1 MRVTHSREARRFLDA
16 GVGGRIGWQFLMK
29 HKRVL
34 ILAALL
40 CSAAVHAQQLKL
52 IPYPKQVELGPGK
65 VTVTSATRIAL
76 TAKHAKADR
85 IAAEMLAEEIERT
98 SGRKPTI
105 GAAAPGTIQLTRLE
119 PKSGDDP
126 LFKDEGYTIE
136 VKGGRIVVAG
146 ASDAGLFYGVQTLR
160 QLMQPDG
167 KKLIVPEVS
176 IRDWPSMRWRGVHDD
191 LSRGPIPKLEFLKQQ
206 IRTLSEYKINMFS
219 PYMEAV
225 FAYKGQPLIAPQ
237 EAAVTPG
244 EARELV
250 KYAAQYYV
258 TVVPEQE
265 AFGHLHNI
273 LKYELYTD
281 LAETPH
287 GHVLAP
293 GQEGSYALIQ
303 KMFDE
308 LAEVYPG
315 PFLHIGA
322 DETFE
327 LGRGQTKPRA
337 DEVGIGKVYLDFL
350 ARITDILKP
359 HHKRIMFWGDIA
371 MKYPQ
376 LLNILPKDVIAVAW
390 SYSARPNFDNML
402 KPYKDAGLD
411 LFVAPG
417 ANNWNVIFPNLDN
430 AYPNISVFVRD
441 GQKYNA
447 LGMLNTNWNDD
458 GESFIGLTWP
468 QFVLGGACSWQQGE
482 CNIQQFQQAYDWAF
496 YRNTDSTFHDAI
508 LDLNKANTLFKSAGL
523 GESSNSYLWVDP
535 FSPAGAQFAGRMLPI
550 ARDLR
555 LSAEKGLEA
564 LINNRDKAAIHSDTI
579 EPMILAGYRL
589 DFLGMKVQYQD
600 EIAKAWSGTQTP
612 SAQGRYNL
620 GSINEITGT
629 NGRLEDLRDA
639 LVRNRKMYS
648 DYYLKENHP
657 YWLENVLSRY
667 DNLTQIVQTKIS
679 EVRSARRGSPNAP
692 PPTAE
697 RMGFVVTPPPP
708 RPPAGGPG
716 TQAPAPGAAPQQ
728 PIPPVQPPTT
738 TMPPPKNTPPP
749 SQAPPPQP

>member
-1 MRVTHSREARRFLDA
+1 MRLKNALVVIS
-16 GVGGRIGWQFLMK
+16 
-29 HKRVL
+29 
-34 ILAALL
+34 LL
-40 CSAAVHAQQLKL
+40 CSAAIQAQQLKL
-52 IPYPKQVELGPGK
+52 IPYPKEINVGGGK
-65 VTVTSATRIAL
+65 VTITSATRIAL

-85 IAAEMLAEEIERT
+85 VAAEMLAEEIERT
-98 SGRKPTI
+98 TGRKPAI
-105 GAAAPGTIQLTRLE
+105 GGVAPGAILLTRLE
-119 PKSGDDP
+119 PKAGDDP
-126 LFKDEGYTIE
+126 LFKDQGYSVTA
-136 VKGGRIVVAG
+136 KGGKITVAG

-167 KKLIVPEVS
+167 KKVVVPEVS
-176 IRDWPSMRWRGVHDD
+176 IRDWPSMKWRGVHDD
-191 LSRGPIPKLEFLKQQ
+191 LSRGPIPKLDFLKQQ

-225 FAYKGQPLIAPQ
+225 FAYKNQPLAAPL
-237 EAAVTPG
+237 EAAVTPE

-250 KYAAQYYV
+250 KYAASYYV

-293 GQEGSYALIQ
+293 GQEGSYSLI
-303 KMFDE
+303 KDMFDQIS
-308 LAEVYPG
+308 EVYPG

-327 LGRGQTKPRA
+327 LGRGQTKPKA

-350 ARITDILKP
+350 ARITNILKP
-359 HHKRIMFWGDIA
+359 HNKRIMFWGDIA

-402 KPYKDAGLD
+402 KPYKDNGLD

-441 GQKYNA
+441 GQKFGS

-458 GESFIGLTWP
+458 GESFIGLTWS
-468 QFVLGGACSWQQGE
+468 QFVMGGACSWQPGE
-482 CNIQQFQQAYDWAF
+482 CNIQQFEQAYDWAF
-496 YRNTDSTFHDAI
+496 YRNTDTTLHDAI
-508 LDLNKANTLFKSAGL
+508 LALNKANTLFKGAGL
-523 GESSNSYLWVDP
+523 GESSNQYLWIDP

-550 ARDLR
+550 AHDLR
-555 LSAEKGLEA
+555 LTAETGLVS
-564 LINNRDKAAIHSDTI
+564 LINNRAKAKIHADTI
-579 EPMILAGYRL
+579 EPLIVAGYRL

-600 EIAKAWSGTQTP
+600 EMARAWTAMTTP
-612 SAQGRYNL
+612 NPQGRFNM
-620 GSINEITGT
+620 GGMSEITGT

-639 LVRNRKMYS
+639 LVRNRRMYS
-648 DYYLKENHP
+648 EYYLKENHP
-657 YWLENVLSRY
+657 YWIDNVLARY
-667 DNLTQIVQTKIS
+667 DNLTQIVQDKIQQ
-679 EVRSARRGSPNAP
+679 VRAVRRGANPMQP
-692 PPTAE
+692 PPSAE
-697 RMGFVVTPPPP
+697 QMGFVVTPPPP
-708 RPPAGGPG
+708 RPAPG
-716 TQAPAPGAAPQQ
+716 TPGAPPPQAAPQQ
-728 PIPPVQPPTT
+728 VQPPTT
-738 TMPPPKNTPPP
+738 TLPPPKNTPPP
-749 SQAPPPQP
+749 SQAPPPAQP

>member
-1 MRVTHSREARRFLDA
+1 MTAKRAVLAFFLC
-16 GVGGRIGWQFLMK
+16 
-29 HKRVL
+29 VL
-34 ILAALL
+34 PCA
-40 CSAAVHAQQLKL
+40 AQQLKL
-52 IPYPKQVELGPGK
+52 IPYPKEVQQGPGS
-65 VTVTSATRIAL
+65 VTVSSATRIAV

-85 IAAEMLAEEIERT
+85 IAAEMLAEEMERT
-98 SGRKPTI
+98 TGKKPAI
-105 GAAAPGTIQLTRLE
+105 GAAAPGAILLTRLV
-119 PKSGDDP
+119 PKAGDDP
-126 LFKDEGYTIE
+126 LFKDQGYTIE
-136 VKGGRIVVAG
+136 VKKGKITVAG

-167 KKLIVPEVS
+167 KKIKVPEVS
-176 IRDWPSMRWRGVHDD
+176 VRDWPSMKWRGVHDD
-191 LSRGPIPKLEFLKQQ
+191 LSRGPIPKLEFLKNQ
-206 IRTLSEYKINMFS
+206 IRILSEYKINMFS

-225 FAYKGQPLIAPQ
+225 FAYKNQPLIAPQ
-237 EAAVTPG
+237 EAAVTPE

-293 GQEGSYALIQ
+293 GQEGSYTLI
-303 KMFDE
+303 KDMFDE
-308 LAEVYPG
+308 LATVYPG

-327 LGRGQTKPRA
+327 LGRGQTKAKA
-337 DEVGIGKVYLDFL
+337 DQVGIGKVYLDFL
-350 ARITDILKP
+350 TRITQILKP
-359 HHKRIMFWGDIA
+359 LDKRIMFWGDIA
-371 MKYPQ
+371 MKYPD

-402 KPYKDAGLD
+402 KPYKDNGLD

-430 AYPNISVFVRD
+430 AYPNISIFVRD

-458 GESFIGLTWP
+458 GESFIGLTWAP
-468 QFVLGGACSWQQGE
+468 FVEGAACSWQAGE
-482 CNIQQFQQAYDWAF
+482 CNIQQFEQAYDWAF
-496 YRNTDSTFHDAI
+496 YRNNDSTFHDAI
-508 LDLNKANTLFKSAGL
+508 LGLNKANTLFKSAGL
-523 GESSNSYLWVDP
+523 GETTNSYLWVDP
-535 FSPAGAQFAGRMLPI
+535 FSPAGAQLAGRMLPI
-550 ARDLR
+550 AHDLR
-555 LSAEKGLEA
+555 ISTEHA
-564 LINNRDKAAIHSDTI
+564 LTAILNNRDKAKIHADTL
-579 EPMILAGYRL
+579 EPMVVAGYRL

-600 EIAKAWSGTQTP
+600 EIAKAWTAMTTP
-612 SAQGRYNL
+612 NAQGRYNT
-620 GSINEITGT
+620 GGMSEIIGT

-639 LVRNRKMYS
+639 LVRSRKMYA

-657 YWLENVLSRY
+657 YWIDNVLSRY
-667 DNLTQIVQTKIS
+667 DNLTDTVQSKINQLR
-679 EVRSARRGSPNAP
+679 VLRRGAP
-692 PPTAE
+692 PNTPPPSAE
-697 RMGFVVTPPPP
+697 QMGFVVTVPPP
-708 RPPAGGPG
+708 RPAPGTPGAPPAGNQP
-716 TQAPAPGAAPQQ
+716 PAPQM
-728 PIPPVQPPTT
+728 VQPPTT
-738 TMPPPKNTPPP
+738 TMPPPANTPPP